1 MGADSMGLLPIGSQ
15 RIFFILGMPPTAV
28 EPATYRGCLV
38 AYAFV
43 GVGGWADYSAVLLLE
58 SGEEDAVERS
68 YLPLRRTEMRRADI
82 S

>member
-1 MGADSMGLLPIGSQ
+1 
-15 RIFFILGMPPTAV
+15 MPPTAV

-68 YLPLRRTEMRRADI
+68 HLPLKWAEM